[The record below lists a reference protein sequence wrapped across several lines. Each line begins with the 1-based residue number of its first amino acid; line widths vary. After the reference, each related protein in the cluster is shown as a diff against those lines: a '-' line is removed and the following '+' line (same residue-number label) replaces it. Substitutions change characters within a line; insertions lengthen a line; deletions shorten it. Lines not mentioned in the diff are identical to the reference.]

1 MQTILHPLLLIWVP
15 FTVVLA
21 IRGDLRGAFEQRL
34 YAPKP
39 TLNPSLCR
47 PVVTLRPQ
55 IHNRAPLAALASF
68 LLSRRLVVHRHVSE
82 HCVGVVQVHHS
93 QLIHSQYTVV
103 FRQA

>member
-1 MQTILHPLLLIWVP
+1 VQTILHPLLLIWLP

-39 TLNPSLCR
+39 TLNPSLYR
-47 PVVTLRPQ
+47 PVVTSRSQ
-55 IHNRAPLAALASF
+55 IHNRAPLAALALS
-68 LLSRRLVVHRHVSE
+68 LVSRRFVIHRHVSQ

-103 FRQA
+103 FRKA